1 MSAISFS
8 GNTNL
13 GMIRTNNEDAFV
25 VQNIWDEHH
34 VLAVAI
40 DGVGGYEGGEVAAAI
55 AQKCIVEYLEKYSNG
70 ERHELLKQAVIY
82 ANNTIHE
89 ERKLQPQFDRMSCV
103 LTAILVEEEARR
115 INMAHVGDT
124 RLYEYNEG
132 FIHKL
137 SHDHSLVGYREEIG
151 DLTEEEAMAHPQ
163 RNIISRDLG
172 SAHWEEDTKEVE
184 VDTFPL
190 QPSSILLLCSDGL
203 CDMIT
208 SVQMKEI
215 LAENISLEEK
225 VQALIDSANVAGG
238 KDNVTVVLV
247 QANLPQESAPV
258 RLELSVE
265 EPSATPTPS
274 TPQKKQSKVKSQH
287 GVQKTKKLAKS
298 TQPSAASSPT
308 TTSSSTSKR
317 KSSTQKSPGASMK
330 SNTVLMGT
338 ALIALVLGYIL
349 GGATASK
356 SLPSLFPPVKVVD
369 SVMVESRV
377 QSRTYKLNDSIK
389 LLNDSLTKCNKQ
401 LEGVKEIVSK
411 SK

>member
-124 RLYEYNEG
+124 RLYEYSEG

-208 SVQMKEI
+208 SVQMKEV

-247 QANLPQESAPV
+247 QANLPQDTAPV

-265 EPSATPTPS
+265 ETPAAPQPS
-274 TPQKKQSKVKSQH
+274 TPQKKQSKVKQQN
-287 GVQKTKKLAKS
+287 VEQKTSKSAKS
-298 TQPSAASSPT
+298 TKPSASPT
-308 TTSSSTSKR
+308 TTSSSKR
-317 KSSTQKSPGASMK
+317 KTSTPKSPGASMK
-330 SNTVLMGT
+330 SFTVLMGT

-377 QSRTYKLNDSIK
+377 KSRTYKLNDSINQ
-389 LLNDSLTKCNKQ
+389 LNDSLTKCNKQ

>member
-137 SHDHSLVGYREEIG
+137 SYDHSLVGYREEIG

-184 VDTFPL
+184 VNTFPL

-247 QANLPQESAPV
+247 QTEFPYESSPV
-258 RLELSVE
+258 HVQLEVTKTPASSVDK
-265 EPSATPTPS
+265 PSQTSAKKGEDKKPLTP
-274 TPQKKQSKVKSQH
+274 KKTSRSASSGGKRTS
-287 GVQKTKKLAKS
+287 AKS
-298 TQPSAASSPT
+298 TSVA
-308 TTSSSTSKR
+308 K
-317 KSSTQKSPGASMK
+317 KSSAFTLTTLLSILITAIVALGIGYYLGGSTG
-330 SNTVLMGT
+330 SNTFPKV
-338 ALIALVLGYIL
+338 
-349 GGATASK
+349 
-356 SLPSLFPPVKVVD
+356 FPPVKIVD
-369 SVMVESRV
+369 SAKVDSIVV
-377 QSRTYKLNDSIK
+377 ARTLQMNDSIKMQNDSITTLNDSITRIQTRIDAVKK
-389 LLNDSLTKCNKQ
+389 L
-401 LEGVKEIVSK
+401 VSQ
-411 SK
+411 SE